1 MSLSTFIYVAF
12 NMHEDSNTY
21 PDAQTIDQL
30 ALSLAAQ

>member
-21 PDAQTIDQL
+21 PAQTIDQL